1 MLDVKLLDEPCQGTS
16 LDIRLD
22 EKKAVKSR
30 SWQRYIRND
39 PLMYHGGYKFGAT
52 QVLVKLNSKL
62 IRIQVLID
70 GTEWTLRHL
79 GDLRMPLLVLHGV
92 EDEMVLVSGSR

>member
-1 MLDVKLLDEPCQGTS
+1 MLLDNLAYSVSEGTF
-16 LDIRLD
+16 LCIRLD

-52 QVLVKLNSKL
+52 QVLAKLNQQQTTGA
-62 IRIQVLID
+62 RMQVLID

-79 GDLRMPLLVLHGV
+79 GDLRQSLTFVFV
-92 EDEMVLVSGSR
+92 

>member
-1 MLDVKLLDEPCQGTS
+1 
-16 LDIRLD
+16 
-22 EKKAVKSR
+22 
-30 SWQRYIRND
+30 
-39 PLMYHGGYKFGAT
+39 MYHGGYKFGAT